1 MQTEISDNMNN
12 SSTTRVTCE
21 NERPLTLCEITN
33 EILSGYFPTMIQR
46 ERIEDYD
53 FDNTTDVVFDPSLVN
68 LSVDIN
74 EQYLYGSINESGP
87 TANCVTFIDDGWN
100 DIDIINCDF
109 SRVTFTRGSNKESSD
124 DDDDDDDAHDDDYP
138 YYPEDYMT
146 GAEYFERCL
155 YG

>member
-1 MQTEISDNMNN
+1 MNN
-12 SSTTRVTCE
+12 NMTTARITRE

-33 EILSGYFPTMIQR
+33 EILSGYSKNIHLPSMIQR

-53 FDNTTDVVFDPSLVN
+53 FGNTTDIVFDPSLVN
-68 LSVDIN
+68 LSVDID
-74 EQYLYGSINESGP
+74 EQYLYGSESRP
-87 TANCVTFIDDGWN
+87 TVECVTFINDG
-100 DIDIINCDF
+100 DIDIINCDI
-109 SRVTFTRGSNKESSD
+109 SGVSFTHGSSSDAEEED
-124 DDDDDDDAHDDDYP
+124 DDDDHDDDYP